1 MSFFAMK
8 NQTAG
13 VSVKVLKISFVLAAL
28 LGLAACSSIQL
39 RDDSAVVTDRANARL
54 EALKA
59 GDFEKAYSFMSPG
72 YRSVNTFQRFKG
84 THAGG
89 AALLKSAVVDRVEC
103 ETDTCTALIKA
114 NYYFRNSKISLANKE
129 PMIIERVN
137 QEDWIKVDG
146 EWWYVR
152 LK

>member
-13 VSVKVLKISFVLAAL
+13 VSVKVLKTSFVLAAL
-28 LGLAACSSIQL
+28 LGLAACSSLQL
-39 RDDSAVVTDRANARL
+39 RDDSAVVTDRANARA

-59 GDFEKAYSFMSPG
+59 GDFEAAYAFMSPG
-72 YRSVNTFQRFKG
+72 YRSTNTLERFKA

-89 AALLKSAVVDRVEC
+89 AALLKSAEVERVDCKVE
-103 ETDTCTALIKA
+103 TCSVFIKA
-114 NYYFRNSKISLANKE
+114 GYLFKNPRISRITDQ
-129 PMIIERVN
+129 PVVVERVN
-137 QEDWIKVDG
+137 EEDWVKVDG